1 MDNEDQEIEEPKS
14 PHGSLNPNLFTIIAV
29 LCELSLV
36 FTAFFL
42 AWIWPGE
49 EISPAEWNNQDALFA
64 VVCTLPLVLV
74 LFLITW
80 TPLRNLKSL
89 RKIRSLFRKYLFD
102 AISGLQVWQIL
113 AISMAAGFGEEVLF
127 RGALQPRLGILI
139 TSILFGVVH
148 WITPAYFIFAA
159 LMGAY
164 LGWMYEYGNKNLL
177 IPIIIH
183 ALYDTIGFFVVKWE
197 LSKKSKTKFD

>member
-1 MDNEDQEIEEPKS
+1 MDNEDHEIEKS
-14 PHGSLNPNLFTIIAV
+14 KGPLGSLNPHLFTILAI
-29 LCELSLV
+29 LSELGLV

-42 AWIWPGE
+42 AWIWPKE
-49 EISPAEWNNQDALFA
+49 EISPAEWNNRDALFA

-74 LFLITW
+74 LVLITW
-80 TPLRNLKSL
+80 TPLRNLKPL
-89 RKIRSLFRKYLFD
+89 RKIRSLLRKYLID

-113 AISMAAGFGEEVLF
+113 AISMSAGLGEEVLF

-139 TSILFGVVH
+139 TSLLFGVVH
-148 WITPAYFIFAA
+148 WITPTYFIFAT
-159 LMGAY
+159 LIGAY
-164 LGWMYEYGNKNLL
+164 LGWMYEYSNKNLL
-177 IPIIIH
+177 VPIIIH